1 MPHVPD
7 PIDTSVTDLEKSVSQ
22 LQANN
27 KELMSRIAAI
37 EESLT
42 ANGSGSGEDGTSSS
56 PFMAW
61 YKHDTTA
68 IVVESIMTVAIII
81 GLVAVDFN

>member
-1 MPHVPD
+1 M
-7 PIDTSVTDLEKSVSQ
+7 TKLEESVAQ
-22 LQANN
+22 LQADN
-27 KELMSRIAAI
+27 KKLMSHLAAI

-42 ANGSGSGEDGTSSS
+42 AHGNGIGSGDDGTSSS

-68 IVVESIMTVAIII
+68 IVVKSIMTVAIIV
-81 GLVAVDFN
+81 GLVSVDFN